1 MLPKDEFNSTIMDVN
16 KHFQECT
23 KLWNRFFFLFLEQI
37 FIHCTKMAMSVAMP
51 FGFVDFGW
59 FTIIRF
65 DIISMKLIRDVGEI
79 MVE

>member
-1 MLPKDEFNSTIMDVN
+1 
-16 KHFQECT
+16 
-23 KLWNRFFFLFLEQI
+23 
-37 FIHCTKMAMSVAMP
+37 MAMSVAMP